1 MNSNNPATS
10 SAKATDTNP
19 VSQLHANSDA
29 QLPTHGG
36 IRVPENHVLGAQDLL
51 SKDLA
56 MDAVTLYVRDI
67 DAMVDFYTKV
77 IALNVI
83 DGDGRNSAAND
94 KREGVVTLGRGTTP
108 IMVLRHEPNLPFAQ
122 QGQAGLFHT
131 AILFESKAALA
142 AVITRIAQ
150 HAGSLFTGSADH
162 LVSEAFY
169 MNDPEGNGIELYWDR
184 PRDQWSWNGSSVVMD
199 TLWLDPNK
207 FVQENLTEAAFES
220 PEAEEANVGH
230 VHLQVGD
237 TRAARAFY
245 VDALGFE
252 ATSEMPGALFVAAG
266 GYHHHMAMNTWNSR
280 GAGPRA
286 SSLGLGEVSILVPT
300 TDEITA
306 LQDRLQHNGFAS
318 AHDGNALT
326 FEDPWKNKIAVSV
339 G

>member
-1 MNSNNPATS
+1 MNSENNVGS
-10 SAKATDTNP
+10 SAS
-19 VSQLHANSDA
+19 SQAANLQAQPDA
-29 QLPTHGG
+29 QLPTHAG
-36 IRVPENHVLGAQDLL
+36 IRVPEAHALKAQDLL
-51 SKDLA
+51 SKDIA

-67 DAMVDFYTKV
+67 DAMVEFYTKV

-83 DGDGRNSAAND
+83 EGDGRASAASD
-94 KREGVVTLGRGTTP
+94 KREGVVTLGRGKTP
-108 IMVLRHEPNLPFAQ
+108 IMVLRHEPDLPFAQ
-122 QGQAGLFHT
+122 GGQAGLFHT
-131 AILFESKAALA
+131 AILFETKAALA
-142 AVITRIAQ
+142 AVITRIAE

-207 FVQENLTEAAFES
+207 FVQENLTEAAYAA
-220 PEAEEANVGH
+220 PDTEEANVGH

-237 TRAARAFY
+237 TGAARAFY

-300 TDEITA
+300 DDEIVA
-306 LQDRLQHNGFAS
+306 LQDRLRHNGFQS